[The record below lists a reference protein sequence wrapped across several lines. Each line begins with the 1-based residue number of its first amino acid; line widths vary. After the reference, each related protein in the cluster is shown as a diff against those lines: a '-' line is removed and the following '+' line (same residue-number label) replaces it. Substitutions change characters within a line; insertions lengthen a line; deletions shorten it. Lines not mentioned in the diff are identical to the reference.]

1 MLNTHI
7 RNVRQLRNN
16 YSEIAGLIKNR
27 DQVVITNHGKGEA
40 VIISFED
47 FADFEEY
54 RHFKYVEEKLAE
66 AENEAKDPKA
76 VFFDY
81 DEVMSEYRNEYG
93 YEVPH

>member
-1 MLNTHI
+1 MLNTHV

-16 YSEIAGLIKNR
+16 YTEIAGLIKDR

-66 AENEAKDPKA
+66 AEKEASGPSA
-76 VFFDY
+76 VFYDR
-81 DEVMSEYRNEYG
+81 DEVMQEYRDRYG
-93 YEVPH
+93 YEIPH

>member
-1 MLNTHI
+1 MLNTHV

-16 YSEIAGLIKNR
+16 YSEIAVLIKNR

-54 RHFKYVEEKLAE
+54 RHFKYIEEKLAE
-66 AENEAKDPKA
+66 AEKEANNPHA
-76 VFFDY
+76 VLHDY
-81 DEVMSEYRNEYG
+81 NDVMQEYRDRYG
-93 YEVPH
+93 YEIPH

>member
-16 YSEIAGLIKNR
+16 YTEIAGLIKNR

-40 VIISFED
+40 VLISYED

-54 RHFKYVEEKLAE
+54 RHFKYVQEKLAE
-66 AENEAKDPKA
+66 AEQYANDPNA
-76 VFFDY
+76 VFFDHE
-81 DEVMSEYRNEYG
+81 EVMNEYRDRYG
-93 YEVPH
+93 YEIPH